1 MKGTTSLT
9 IETHGLGE
17 GLSNHHLEALLNKV
31 ADSISILIEA
41 ARSESLVGNIK
52 VGEEVVL
59 FHDLGNFVPLL
70 RSRINTGWVVSAD
83 VQQNDG
89 VVLGVLQ
96 VLGESLKVE
105 TLGLWIVITVV
116 LPLLSNDFNETSV

>member
-1 MKGTTSLT
+1 MVLSLDDV
-9 IETHGLGE
+9 E
-17 GLSNHHLEALLNKV
+17 
-31 ADSISILIEA
+31 D
-41 ARSESLVGNIK
+41 
-52 VGEEVVL
+52 L
-59 FHDLGNFVPLL
+59 FPLL
-70 RSRINTGWVVSAD
+70 GGWVNTGWVVSAD

-116 LPLLSNDFNETSV
+116 LPLLSNDFNETSVKWPG